1 MFIKNWKEELSKDE
15 VYLCFSFPLF
25 KFLESNQVY
34 PIAKEIHRTTN
45 KVFTVFIKNEK
56 LQELLKPPIKKEKYH
71 IISLILPPQ
80 Q

>member
-25 KFLESNQVY
+25 KFLENNQVY

-56 LQELLKPPIKKEKYH
+56 LQELLKQWTDNRPEK
-71 IISLILPPQ
+71 SKL
-80 Q
+80 

>member
-45 KVFTVFIKNEK
+45 KVFTVFIKRKMN
-56 LQELLKPPIKKEKYH
+56 
-71 IISLILPPQ
+71 
-80 Q
+80 